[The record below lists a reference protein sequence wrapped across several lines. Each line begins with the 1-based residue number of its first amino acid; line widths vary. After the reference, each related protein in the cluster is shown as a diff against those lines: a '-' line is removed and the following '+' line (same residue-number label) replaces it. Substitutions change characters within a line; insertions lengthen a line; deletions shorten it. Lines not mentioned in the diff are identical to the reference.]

1 MSSTA
6 IPPLPQVV
14 SRNGD
19 LIAPSEATVSVLG
32 NVLYGAWGVYESI
45 QLWDRVIFHL
55 EDHLNRLLDSA
66 AQIELPLAG
75 DRVDHRRWIEDLM
88 AAEAKHRGEPIHRAT
103 IRLFAIGPDEGI
115 GPVSFTWLT
124 SLHAPDAAMVES
136 GVGAVTYPGE
146 RALPNAKSLNTLV
159 NTMAR
164 RRAFVA
170 GEHEGLLLD
179 MDGNVREGATSNF
192 YVIRDGVLIVP
203 PAADILDGVTLQIV
217 LRLAEEAAIPVERRK
232 LPLAER
238 AIWDEA
244 FLTSTSRHI
253 LPLVRLDGVTLGNG
267 RPGAITMEL
276 HRRFEAYFAEY
287 VMRNA

>member
-6 IPPLPQVV
+6 IPPLPHVV

-19 LIAPSEATVSVLG
+19 LIPPSEATVSLLG

-45 QLWDRVIFHL
+45 QLWDGAIFHL

-66 AQIELPLAG
+66 AQVELPLAG
-75 DRVDHRRWIEDLM
+75 DLSDHKRWIEELI
-88 AAEAKHRGEPIHRAT
+88 AAEAERSGAPIRRAT
-103 IRLFAIGPDEGI
+103 IRLFAIGPDEGT
-115 GPVSFTWLT
+115 GPISFTWLT
-124 SLHAPDAAMVES
+124 SLHAPDAEMVAT

-159 NTMAR
+159 NTLAR
-164 RRAFVA
+164 RRASAA

-179 MDGNVREGATSNF
+179 EDGNVREGATSNF
-192 YVIRDGVLIVP
+192 YVIRNGVLTVP

-232 LPLAER
+232 IPLAER
-238 AIWDEA
+238 AAWDEA
-244 FLTSTSRHI
+244 FLTSTSRHV
-253 LPLVRLDGVTLGNG
+253 LPLVRLDGVAIGSG
-267 RPGAITMEL
+267 RPGAVTMEL

-287 VMRNA
+287 VVRSA